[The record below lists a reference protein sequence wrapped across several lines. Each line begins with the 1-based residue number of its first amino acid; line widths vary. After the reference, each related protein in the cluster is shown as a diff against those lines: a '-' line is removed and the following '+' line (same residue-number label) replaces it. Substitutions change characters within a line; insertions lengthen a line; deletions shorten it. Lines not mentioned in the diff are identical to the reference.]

1 MKAAIY
7 FLQRSA
13 TTVATAEVGEDDEG
27 DSAERK
33 FIQAP

>member
-13 TTVATAEVGEDDEG
+13 TTLATAEVGEEDEE
-27 DSAERK
+27 DSAERRS
-33 FIQAP
+33 IEAP

>member
-13 TTVATAEVGEDDEG
+13 TAEVGEEDEE
-27 DSAERK
+27 DSAERRS
-33 FIQAP
+33 IEAP

>member
-13 TTVATAEVGEDDEG
+13 TTVATAKIEEEDEKDFTERRSIEV
-27 DSAERK
+27 
-33 FIQAP
+33 P